1 MITAGELKV
10 TIDNFEDL
18 IIGSRTFEVRE
29 KNIGIKYGDVV
40 TISEC
45 DEVTGEYTRRIAVAE
60 IGITQ
65 EIGEHLIMSI
75 DIIHYVDERGVVQYL
90 KD

>member
-1 MITAGELKV
+1 MITAHELKV
-10 TIDNFEDL
+10 TVEGFENL
-18 IIGSRTFEVRE
+18 IIQSKTFEVRKKE
-29 KNIGIKYGDVV
+29 IGIKYGDTI

-65 EIGEHLIMSI
+65 EVGEYLIMSI

-90 KD
+90 DN

>member
-1 MITAGELKV
+1 MQEPKELKA
-10 TIDNFEDL
+10 TIENFEEL
-18 IIGSRTFEVRE
+18 VIRAKTFEVR
-29 KNIGIKYGDVV
+29 KKDIGIKYGDTV
-40 TISEC
+40 TISEYN
-45 DEVTGEYTRRIAVAE
+45 EVTGEYTHRIAVAE

-65 EIGEHLIMSI
+65 EIGEYLIMSI

>member
-1 MITAGELKV
+1 MEAEGELKV
-10 TIDNFEDL
+10 TVDNFENLL
-18 IIGSRTFEVRE
+18 IQSKTFEVRE
-29 KNIGIKYGDVV
+29 KNIGIKYGDTI

-65 EIGEHLIMSI
+65 EIGEYLIMSI